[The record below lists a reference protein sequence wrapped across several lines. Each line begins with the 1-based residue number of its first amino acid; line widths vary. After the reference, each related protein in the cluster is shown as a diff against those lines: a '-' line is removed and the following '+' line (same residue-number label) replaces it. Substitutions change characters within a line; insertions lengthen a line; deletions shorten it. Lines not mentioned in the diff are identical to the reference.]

1 MHTTIAQSMPQ
12 LGLLF
17 ILVAA
22 SMMLLSGANTPVESM
37 PLALQYIMQISPA
50 PHFVAFAKAIL
61 LRGAGIDAVWSQFLA
76 VFGIG
81 LVFLVLALRRFRQI
95 TAASIA

>member
-1 MHTTIAQSMPQ
+1 LISINAATLAPPPFQRAVRRDLERKTTMMARET
-12 LGLLF
+12 
-17 ILVAA
+17 LVEPPDTVD
-22 SMMLLSGANTPVESM
+22 L
-37 PLALQYIMQISPA
+37 PA
-50 PHFVAFAKAIL
+50 THFAAFAKAIL
-61 LRGAGIDAVWSQFLA
+61 LRGAGIDVVWQQFVA